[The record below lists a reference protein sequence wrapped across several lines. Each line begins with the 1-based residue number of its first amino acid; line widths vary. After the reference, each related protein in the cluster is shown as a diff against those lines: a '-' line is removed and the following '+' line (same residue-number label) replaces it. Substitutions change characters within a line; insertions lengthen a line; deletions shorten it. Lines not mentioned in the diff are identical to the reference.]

1 MGANCKEDDAVMISY
16 TKHLVK
22 EMKTIE
28 AKKTQLEMLM
38 SYLYFSLS
46 QVLKNGLLL
55 WQEN

>member
-38 SYLYFSLS
+38 SNLYFSLS